1 MDGKHRDA
9 LEGTMYSERDGQ
21 ELTEQEQA
29 ELEAVEQF
37 ENEGSN

>member
-1 MDGKHRDA
+1 
-9 LEGTMYSERDGQ
+9 MYSERDGQ
-21 ELTEQEQA
+21 EFSAVEQA

>member
-1 MDGKHRDA
+1 
-9 LEGTMYSERDGQ
+9 MYSERDGQ

>member
-1 MDGKHRDA
+1 
-9 LEGTMYSERDGQ
+9 MYSERDGQ

-29 ELEAVEQF
+29 ELDSVEQF

>member
-1 MDGKHRDA
+1 
-9 LEGTMYSERDGQ
+9 MYSERDGY
-21 ELTEQEQA
+21 EFSEQEQA

>member
-1 MDGKHRDA
+1 
-9 LEGTMYSERDGQ
+9 MYSERDGQ
-21 ELTEQEQA
+21 EFSEQEQA

>member
-1 MDGKHRDA
+1 
-9 LEGTMYSERDGQ
+9 MYSERDGQ
-21 ELTEQEQA
+21 EFGAAEQA